1 MMQITR
7 AQHFVWRK
15 YLENWCVNNQLFTK
29 NLNTGKIFSVNPK
42 KLLKE
47 NYIYSIPILIFNEL
61 KEIERYVNQLSNSWS
76 KDINFKFFLIL
87 SDLSILKALT
97 QNDGDVDVTSYEKN
111 GLEDFYTQIEYYGK
125 DLISVKSIDDLEKI
139 LKFDQHKILTFIL
152 FQYTRTQNMRDK
164 LRKQISSDS
173 DNIRRA
179 KELLTPIIMSNNV
192 LCTPNQSV
200 KFKILT
206 NQTNFTF
213 ITSDQPASNLKY
225 NGLDGTEN
233 VEEFV
238 VMYPINPHLLLI
250 IDFNSID
257 DQGIDIV
264 SCDLETV
271 LYYNKQIE
279 LNSNKFLISSN
290 SEQFKNT

>member
-1 MMQITR
+1 MQITK

-15 YLENWCVNNQLFTK
+15 YLENWCINNQLFTK
-29 NLNTGKIFSVNPK
+29 DLSTGKIFNVNPK
-42 KLLKE
+42 NFLKE
-47 NYIYSIPILIFNEL
+47 NYIYSIPILSFNEL
-61 KEIERYVNQLSNSWS
+61 MEIERHVNQLSNSSS
-76 KDINFKFFLIL
+76 KDINFKFFKLL

-97 QNDGDVDVTSYEKN
+97 QIDDEVDVTSYEKN

-125 DLISVKSIDDLEKI
+125 DLISVKSIDDLEEILRFDQNKI
-139 LKFDQHKILTFIL
+139 LNFIL

-164 LRKQISSDS
+164 LRKLISSEPE
-173 DNIRRA
+173 NVRHA

-200 KFKILT
+200 KFKILN
-206 NQTNFTF
+206 NQTNLTF

-225 NGLDGTEN
+225 NSLDGAGN

-250 IDFNSID
+250 IDFNFND
-257 DQGIDIV
+257 DQGLDIV
-264 SCDLETV
+264 SCDSETV

-290 SEQFKNT
+290 SEQFNIE

>member
-1 MMQITR
+1 MQITK

-15 YLENWCVNNQLFTK
+15 YLENWCINKQLFTK
-29 NLNTGKIFSVNPK
+29 DLSTGKIFNVNPQNF
-42 KLLKE
+42 LKE
-47 NYIYSIPILIFNEL
+47 NYIYSIPILSFNEL
-61 KEIERYVNQLSNSWS
+61 MEIERHVNQLSNSSS
-76 KDINFKFFLIL
+76 KDINFKFFKLL

-97 QNDGDVDVTSYEKN
+97 QIDDEVDVTSYEKN

-125 DLISVKSIDDLEKI
+125 DLISVKSIDDLEEILRFDQNKI
-139 LKFDQHKILTFIL
+139 LNFIL

-164 LRKQISSDS
+164 LRKLISSEPE
-173 DNIRRA
+173 NVRRA

-200 KFKILT
+200 KFKILN
-206 NQTNFTF
+206 NQTNLTF

-225 NGLDGTEN
+225 NSLDGAGN
-233 VEEFV
+233 VKEFV

-250 IDFNSID
+250 IDFNFND
-257 DQGIDIV
+257 DQGLDIV
-264 SCDLETV
+264 SCDSKTV

-290 SEQFKNT
+290 SEQFNIE